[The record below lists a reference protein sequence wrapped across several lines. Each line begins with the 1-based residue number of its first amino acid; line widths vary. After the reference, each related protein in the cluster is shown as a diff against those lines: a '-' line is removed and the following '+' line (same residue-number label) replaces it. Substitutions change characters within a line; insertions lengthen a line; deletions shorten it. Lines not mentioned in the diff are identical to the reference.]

1 MKTWTLE
8 ELAALE
14 EPEVLE
20 GPEVLEE
27 LAALE
32 GPEVGGSDEFLDP
45 PLSEP
50 DPTLAGADEPEQT
63 IEDLLRLSETAVA
76 GAYDPEETV
85 EDLLRRHAQRA
96 AEEHREEGEQRTAE
110 YVEQHKQALGGS
122 RKKRSISLEELAVG
136 GYKEYPEPA
145 PSEPGTPEF
154 SKWLVEKQIWDRHQ
168 RQKGKTIV
176 QREKNYAKWYQE
188 AIERSEKGDFDIKTP
203 EYVIKK
209 TPFVGTVAEGV
220 EVYEFIQSAEKIKNK
235 TAEARDFNVV
245 VSMLR
250 RQENEA
256 DSSWLDAVGDTIA
269 SLPGFAVEFGLT
281 GGTGTAGRVLASRYL
296 RKVLGKYAKKKAAQV
311 AIKGAAIATGV
322 GARTAAMPQ
331 QVFAAT
337 AQKMTPE
344 VDRGAILSGDADHAL
359 SAIDNTTS
367 KDFGTALLKGL
378 GSTYTEVLTESV
390 GPVLNKVFA
399 KIGAGT
405 GASRIKKAVT
415 DHLLGER
422 KLTPDRLKG
431 IYAKGGWD
439 GLFAE
444 FGEERLGELIRGL
457 TGIEDDY
464 GATGDVLSG
473 DPERIKQGLYDMS
486 VEGGAFFAPTAVR
499 STRHLFR
506 PMAGERAFNTE
517 SEEAQEFI
525 ANPSRTNAKK
535 LGVHELAPSAKE
547 RKKLAEEMEA
557 WEGFKKGMGDVATS
571 PQEADSAIQ
580 ITEARARALGESPGS
595 FVKRR
600 IRGVEKHD
608 SYEEYMKSVRQ
619 DQTGPPPLP
628 EDPPG
633 GPPPLPGGPPPLPE
647 GLKPGV
653 DQNLRRW
660 AETDN
665 VVTDASPNSK
675 ELGAPH
681 TGGKMKTGK
690 PVAVQGYHGSPA
702 AGFTEFSEKL
712 RGSFTGAPS
721 ATQGYFFSGTPKTAE
736 GYSGLD
742 LNEESIPHVGYL
754 RLPSHLKI
762 DVLKKVT
769 HRAGLAKG
777 VETQQIKSDD
787 IRQFSLEHPEVVRDI
802 AYDTLHKAGD
812 YETEYDTNLL
822 SPGTYKTWV
831 KFKNPL
837 VVDLHGDSY
846 NEATYNAAIADAK
859 AEGHDGIIL
868 KNTYDPGGYA
878 MFRVDKNKRQT
889 DNVFVVFNN
898 TQIKSATGNRGTYDE
913 TSDINAQEADFRSGV
928 GLLPSGPKRVR
939 GHIQMHEDGT
949 NTIRV
954 FADAQD
960 ASTLIHEL
968 GHLFIQ
974 DLGPKDIGTVGRW
987 AGAKKNK
994 DDQWVFS
1001 REAHEK
1007 WARGFE
1013 RYLRDGKAPS
1023 KRLKRA
1029 FKNFKKWLTEI
1040 YGVIK
1045 GSPIDV
1051 EISPQ
1056 IRDVFDRMLTETVE
1070 SDLQRD
1076 LTSAGADEPGEQ
1088 TPSSGAGGLGVITPA
1103 TEGVGEN
1110 IIKAGRKT
1118 MVALRRAFAS
1128 KGLKTEHMDDTITGR
1143 DGFILKHATAIQQ
1156 NTAEL
1161 KKAYRRLNGRRAEIT
1176 PKEAERFN
1184 RALQDPEVMKEM
1196 PSELAVP
1203 LTEMRDHVDTL
1214 SRRLYELV
1222 GEDSDL
1228 GSAIEERFGK
1238 YLTRT
1243 YKKFTDPGWVD
1254 KALADTQ
1261 IMADFAAEVRGH
1273 APKATKAEI
1282 RTLAEQML
1290 RRDTRSLKSVS
1301 SGVQGYVNVMKK
1313 RKVDSPAIRALYG
1326 EHKDVFINYRQT
1338 VSNIAKLV
1346 ANKEAMADILEV
1358 GLKTGIMSTDQS
1370 HGHTHEVNHKKLP
1383 QLEIFEGVFMDE
1395 TTAQALEDVYDE
1407 FTRVGGILGDIQR
1420 SYLGLSLAGK
1430 AALTVGSWTATV
1442 RNLFSGVGQAL
1453 SNGGVGTKN
1462 MEKAAEIV
1470 WWDGVKGALSTEATS
1485 KKDRETKQRLV
1496 ELRVIEDVA
1505 YDELKG
1511 IGKEIARGES
1521 YPGVQITD
1529 NMEVGGWGR
1538 AKLAIP
1544 AGRAV
1549 AKGAGKVYQSM
1560 DAVRRVATFL
1570 QFMEDYRE
1578 AFPEMS
1584 KKELEEFCAKRLR
1597 DLDPTYSRA
1606 SKAAKLWSRYFPWGP
1621 FSMFHAEQIRTNANR
1636 VKIIREEIFS
1646 DNAVLRKL
1654 GRRKFIGTAAW
1665 LALPSLAAKSWHAFI
1680 GLSPEEEEELRE
1692 RTAFS
1697 ANSDVVFLSW
1707 NRETGKYKYLDL
1719 SYSDPFGVLKR
1730 TIWGG
1735 LRKGV
1740 AEAAGEFLSP
1750 FTGEDIAAKALK
1762 ELYDGDVADEGVDEY
1777 TQIKQIA
1784 EHLRDLVTPQTIKAW
1799 KKIQGISPGKR
1810 APEIVATI
1818 TGFRVSEGNIDR
1830 TDGFATRKFVR
1841 TMRASGDD
1849 VTKKLKYGDIEDLVQ
1864 YYESAERKRK
1874 KTFNE
1879 WVDYVGGS
1887 SVLGVPKSATTL
1899 DNHLNNRHKKLVR
1912 QVIADSY
1919 VPFRPSPTTMNWLKK
1934 GKKDADKYDKHKWE
1948 ARITAGELIIQMA
1961 KEADSDSTTK
1971 P

>member
-1 MKTWTLE
+1 MGE
-8 ELAALE
+8 
-14 EPEVLE
+14 
-20 GPEVLEE
+20 
-27 LAALE
+27 
-32 GPEVGGSDEFLDP
+32 SDESLDP

-85 EDLLRRHAQRA
+85 EDLLRRHAQQREQLQQQNLLQRQQTQRA
-96 AEEHREEGEQRTAE
+96 AEERREEGEQRTAE

-122 RKKRSISLEELAVG
+122 REKRSIDLEELAVG
-136 GYKEYPEPA
+136 GYDEYPEPA

-154 SKWLVEKQIWDRHQ
+154 SKWLVEKQMWDRHQ

-209 TPFVGTVAEGV
+209 TPFIGTVAEGV
-220 EVYEFIQSAEKIKNK
+220 EVYEFVESVEKIKNK

-256 DSSWLDAVGDTIA
+256 DSSWGDAVLDTIA

-281 GGTGTAGRVLASRYL
+281 GGAGTAGRALAARYL

-311 AIKGAAIATGV
+311 AIKGGAIATGI
-322 GARTAAMPQ
+322 GLRTAAMPQ

-337 AQKMTPE
+337 TQKMTPE
-344 VDRGAILSGDADHAL
+344 VDRGAILSGDAEHAL

-486 VEGGAFFAPTAVR
+486 VEGGAFFAPTAIR

-525 ANPSRTNAKK
+525 ANPSRNNAKK
-535 LGVHELAPSAKE
+535 LGVHGLAPSAKE

-557 WEGFKKGMGDVATS
+557 WEGFKKGMWDVATS
-571 PQEADSAIQ
+571 PREADSAIR

-608 SYEEYMKSVRQ
+608 SYEGYMKSVRQ
-619 DQTGPPPLP
+619 DQTGL
-628 EDPPG
+628 E
-633 GPPPLPGGPPPLPE
+633 
-647 GLKPGV
+647 PGV
-653 DQNLRRW
+653 D
-660 AETDN
+660 
-665 VVTDASPNSK
+665 PK
-675 ELGAPH
+675 EYKQQ
-681 TGGKMKTGK
+681 GG
-690 PVAVQGYHGSPA
+690 
-702 AGFTEFSEKL
+702 
-712 RGSFTGAPS
+712 
-721 ATQGYFFSGTPKTAE
+721 
-736 GYSGLD
+736 
-742 LNEESIPHVGYL
+742 
-754 RLPSHLKI
+754 
-762 DVLKKVT
+762 
-769 HRAGLAKG
+769 
-777 VETQQIKSDD
+777 SD
-787 IRQFSLEHPEVVRDI
+787 
-802 AYDTLHKAGD
+802 
-812 YETEYDTNLL
+812 
-822 SPGTYKTWV
+822 
-831 KFKNPL
+831 
-837 VVDLHGDSY
+837 
-846 NEATYNAAIADAK
+846 
-859 AEGHDGIIL
+859 
-868 KNTYDPGGYA
+868 
-878 MFRVDKNKRQT
+878 
-889 DNVFVVFNN
+889 
-898 TQIKSATGNRGTYDE
+898 
-913 TSDINAQEADFRSGV
+913 AQEADFRSGV
-928 GLLPSGPKRVR
+928 GPRLPSGPRRVR

-987 AGAKKNK
+987 AGAKKNE

-1023 KRLKRA
+1023 NKLKRA
-1029 FKNFKKWLTEI
+1029 FKKFKKWLTEI

-1070 SDLQRD
+1070 GDLQRD
-1076 LTSAGADEPGEQ
+1076 LTSAGADGPEEQ

-1110 IIKAGRKT
+1110 ITKAGRKT

-1143 DGFILKHATAIQQ
+1143 DGFILKHTTAIQQ

-1161 KKAYRRLNGRRAEIT
+1161 KKAYRRINGRRAEIT

-1196 PSELAVP
+1196 PLELAVP

-1407 FTRVGGILGDIQR
+1407 FTRVGGILGDLQR

-1442 RNLFSGVGQAL
+1442 RNLFSGVGQSL
-1453 SNGGVGTKN
+1453 SNGMVSKKN
-1462 MEKAAEIV
+1462 MKKAAEIV

-1511 IGKEIARGES
+1511 IGKEIVRGES

-1529 NMEVGGWGR
+1529 NMEVGEWGR
-1538 AKLAIP
+1538 AKLAIS

-1570 QFMEDYRE
+1570 EFMKDYKE

-1636 VKIIREEIFS
+1636 VKIIREEMSS
-1646 DNAVLRKL
+1646 DNAVLRRL

-1665 LALPSLAAKSWHAFI
+1665 LALPNLAAKSWHAFI

-1707 NRETGKYKYLDL
+1707 NREAGKYKYLDL

-1730 TIWGG
+1730 TIRGG
-1735 LRKGV
+1735 LRKGG

-1750 FTGEDIAAKALK
+1750 FTGEDVAAKALK

-1810 APEIVATI
+1810 APEITATI
-1818 TGFRVSEGNIDR
+1818 TGFRVSEGDIDR

-1841 TMRASGDD
+1841 TMRASEDD
-1849 VTKKLKYGDIEDLVQ
+1849 VRKKLKYGDIEDLVQ

-1879 WVDYVGGS
+1879 WADYIDGS

-1919 VPFRPSPTTMNWLKK
+1919 VPFRPSPTTINWLEK
-1934 GKKDADKYDKHKWE
+1934 GKEEADKYDKHKWE
-1948 ARITAGELIIQMA
+1948 ARITAGKLIIQMA

>member
-1 MKTWTLE
+1 M
-8 ELAALE
+8 
-14 EPEVLE
+14 
-20 GPEVLEE
+20 
-27 LAALE
+27 
-32 GPEVGGSDEFLDP
+32 
-45 PLSEP
+45 
-50 DPTLAGADEPEQT
+50 
-63 IEDLLRLSETAVA
+63 
-76 GAYDPEETV
+76 
-85 EDLLRRHAQRA
+85 
-96 AEEHREEGEQRTAE
+96 
-110 YVEQHKQALGGS
+110 
-122 RKKRSISLEELAVG
+122 
-136 GYKEYPEPA
+136 
-145 PSEPGTPEF
+145 
-154 SKWLVEKQIWDRHQ
+154 
-168 RQKGKTIV
+168 
-176 QREKNYAKWYQE
+176 
-188 AIERSEKGDFDIKTP
+188 
-203 EYVIKK
+203 
-209 TPFVGTVAEGV
+209 
-220 EVYEFIQSAEKIKNK
+220 
-235 TAEARDFNVV
+235 
-245 VSMLR
+245 
-250 RQENEA
+250 
-256 DSSWLDAVGDTIA
+256 
-269 SLPGFAVEFGLT
+269 
-281 GGTGTAGRVLASRYL
+281 
-296 RKVLGKYAKKKAAQV
+296 
-311 AIKGAAIATGV
+311 
-322 GARTAAMPQ
+322 
-331 QVFAAT
+331 
-337 AQKMTPE
+337 
-344 VDRGAILSGDADHAL
+344 
-359 SAIDNTTS
+359 
-367 KDFGTALLKGL
+367 
-378 GSTYTEVLTESV
+378 
-390 GPVLNKVFA
+390 
-399 KIGAGT
+399 
-405 GASRIKKAVT
+405 
-415 DHLLGER
+415 
-422 KLTPDRLKG
+422 
-431 IYAKGGWD
+431 
-439 GLFAE
+439 
-444 FGEERLGELIRGL
+444 
-457 TGIEDDY
+457 
-464 GATGDVLSG
+464 
-473 DPERIKQGLYDMS
+473 
-486 VEGGAFFAPTAVR
+486 
-499 STRHLFR
+499 
-506 PMAGERAFNTE
+506 
-517 SEEAQEFI
+517 
-525 ANPSRTNAKK
+525 
-535 LGVHELAPSAKE
+535 
-547 RKKLAEEMEA
+547 
-557 WEGFKKGMGDVATS
+557 
-571 PQEADSAIQ
+571 
-580 ITEARARALGESPGS
+580 
-595 FVKRR
+595 
-600 IRGVEKHD
+600 
-608 SYEEYMKSVRQ
+608 
-619 DQTGPPPLP
+619 
-628 EDPPG
+628 
-633 GPPPLPGGPPPLPE
+633 
-647 GLKPGV
+647 
-653 DQNLRRW
+653 
-660 AETDN
+660 
-665 VVTDASPNSK
+665 VTDASPNSK

-1023 KRLKRA
+1023 NKLKRA
-1029 FKNFKKWLTEI
+1029 FKKFKKWLTEI

>member
-1 MKTWTLE
+1 MPDGQKRHLKDGDPIS
-8 ELAALE
+8 AR
-14 EPEVLE
+14 
-20 GPEVLEE
+20 
-27 LAALE
+27 
-32 GPEVGGSDEFLDP
+32 LDINAYD
-45 PLSEP
+45 LWGVWV
-50 DPTLAGADEPEQT
+50 PTLHDG
-63 IEDLLRLSETAVA
+63 S
-76 GAYDPEETV
+76 
-85 EDLLRRHAQRA
+85 
-96 AEEHREEGEQRTAE
+96 
-110 YVEQHKQALGGS
+110 KKGG
-122 RKKRSISLEELAVG
+122 KAVG
-136 GYKEYPEPA
+136 YSPTA
-145 PSEPGTPEF
+145 R
-154 SKWLVEKQIWDRHQ
+154 L
-168 RQKGKTIV
+168 
-176 QREKNYAKWYQE
+176 RE
-188 AIERSEKGDFDIKTP
+188 
-203 EYVIKK
+203 
-209 TPFVGTVAEGV
+209 
-220 EVYEFIQSAEKIKNK
+220 
-235 TAEARDFNVV
+235 
-245 VSMLR
+245 
-250 RQENEA
+250 
-256 DSSWLDAVGDTIA
+256 
-269 SLPGFAVEFGLT
+269 VEFQT
-281 GGTGTAGRVLASRYL
+281 VP
-296 RKVLGKYAKKKAAQV
+296 KAAM
-311 AIKGAAIATGV
+311 AIGK
-322 GARTAAMPQ
+322 
-331 QVFAAT
+331 
-337 AQKMTPE
+337 
-344 VDRGAILSGDADHAL
+344 
-359 SAIDNTTS
+359 
-367 KDFGTALLKGL
+367 
-378 GSTYTEVLTESV
+378 
-390 GPVLNKVFA
+390 
-399 KIGAGT
+399 
-405 GASRIKKAVT
+405 
-415 DHLLGER
+415 GER
-422 KLTPDRLKG
+422 KKTIARMNGK
-431 IYAKGGWD
+431 WQNH
-439 GLFAE
+439 
-444 FGEERLGELIRGL
+444 
-457 TGIEDDY
+457 
-464 GATGDVLSG
+464 
-473 DPERIKQGLYDMS
+473 DPETLRNEVIENEYMDGWVQVGMNPERHSYFYDKRKGENFMRP
-486 VEGGAFFAPTAVR
+486 VVR
-499 STRHLFR
+499 
-506 PMAGERAFNTE
+506 
-517 SEEAQEFI
+517 
-525 ANPSRTNAKK
+525 
-535 LGVHELAPSAKE
+535 AKE
-547 RKKLAEEMEA
+547 
-557 WEGFKKGMGDVATS
+557 V
-571 PQEADSAIQ
+571 IQ
-580 ITEARARALGESPGS
+580 IGGLVLA
-595 FVKRR
+595 
-600 IRGVEKHD
+600 RGVE
-608 SYEEYMKSVRQ
+608 Y
-619 DQTGPPPLP
+619 G
-628 EDPPG
+628 DP
-633 GPPPLPGGPPPLPE
+633 
-647 GLKPGV
+647 
-653 DQNLRRW
+653 N
-660 AETDN
+660 N
-665 VVTDASPNSK
+665 
-675 ELGAPH
+675 
-681 TGGKMKTGK
+681 
-690 PVAVQGYHGSPA
+690 
-702 AGFTEFSEKL
+702 FSFKD
-712 RGSFTGAPS
+712 R
-721 ATQGYFFSGTPKTAE
+721 SGDTHY
-736 GYSGLD
+736 YS
-742 LNEESIPHVGYL
+742 
-754 RLPSHLKI
+754 
-762 DVLKKVT
+762 
-769 HRAGLAKG
+769 
-777 VETQQIKSDD
+777 
-787 IRQFSLEHPEVVRDI
+787 
-802 AYDTLHKAGD
+802 
-812 YETEYDTNLL
+812 
-822 SPGTYKTWV
+822 
-831 KFKNPL
+831 
-837 VVDLHGDSY
+837 
-846 NEATYNAAIADAK
+846 
-859 AEGHDGIIL
+859 
-868 KNTYDPGGYA
+868 
-878 MFRVDKNKRQT
+878 
-889 DNVFVVFNN
+889 
-898 TQIKSATGNRGTYDE
+898 
-913 TSDINAQEADFRSGV
+913 ADFRSGV
-928 GLLPSGPKRVR
+928 GPRLPSGPRRVR

-968 GHLFIQ
+968 GHLFLQ
-974 DLGPKDIGTVGRW
+974 DLGPKDIGMVGRW
-987 AGAKKNK
+987 AGAKKNE
-994 DDQWVFS
+994 DDQWEFS

-1023 KRLKRA
+1023 NKLKRA
-1029 FKNFKKWLTEI
+1029 FKKFKKWLTEI
-1040 YGVIK
+1040 YGVVK

-1161 KKAYRRLNGRRAEIT
+1161 KKAYRRINGRRAEIT

-1196 PSELAVP
+1196 PLELAVP

-1346 ANKEAMADILEV
+1346 ADKEAMAEILEV

-1370 HGHTHEVNHKKLP
+1370 HGHAHEVNYKKLP

-1407 FTRVGGILGDIQR
+1407 FTRVGGIFGDLQR

-1430 AALTVGSWTATV
+1430 AALTVESWTATV

-1453 SNGGVGTKN
+1453 SNGMVSKKN
-1462 MEKAAEIV
+1462 MKKAAEIV

-1485 KKDRETKQRLV
+1485 KKDRETNQRLV
-1496 ELRVIEDVA
+1496 ELRVIEDIA

-1511 IGKEIARGES
+1511 IGKEIVRGES

-1538 AKLAIP
+1538 AKRAIS

-1549 AKGAGKVYQSM
+1549 AKGAGKIYQSM

-1621 FSMFHAEQIRTNANR
+1621 FSMFHAEQIRTNVNR
-1636 VKIIREEIFS
+1636 VKIIREEMFS
-1646 DNAVLRKL
+1646 DNAVLRRL

-1665 LALPSLAAKSWHAFI
+1665 LALPSLAAASWHAFI

-1707 NRETGKYKYLDL
+1707 NREAGKYKYLDL

-1730 TIWGG
+1730 TFHGG
-1735 LRKGV
+1735 RRKGV

-1784 EHLRDLVTPQTIKAW
+1784 EHLTDLVTPQTIKAW
-1799 KKIQGISPGKR
+1799 KKIQGVSPGKR
-1810 APEIVATI
+1810 APEITATI
-1818 TGFRVSEGNIDR
+1818 TGFRVSEGDIDR

-1841 TMRASGDD
+1841 TMRASEDD
-1849 VTKKLKYGDIEDLVQ
+1849 VRKKLKYGDIEDLVQ

-1874 KTFNE
+1874 QTFNE
-1879 WVDYVGGS
+1879 WVDYVAGS

-1919 VPFRPSPTTMNWLKK
+1919 VPFRPSPTTMKWLEK

-1948 ARITAGELIIQMA
+1948 ARITAGKLIIQMA